1 MREFMDLISTESS
14 VVVAE
19 SSDGPEDSISGV
31 LVEDTAAAP
40 SVTDHFERIEETQDL
55 SSQLNELADHADAV
69 ARAEQNGEIST
80 EVAFLST
87 ESMSREFRAI
97 MRSAKLPYTA
107 SSFEAAGSDAE
118 RIEGLAR
125 DARRV
130 SQIAMEHVDY
140 LRDYTEEGALLSFLR
155 RDESKLNKAHDQL
168 DQAAK
173 RLQKNIDKL
182 SERPVKIRNQG
193 FARFMTRNNRQV
205 TDLAAAIGS
214 EAKYLSNAHDQ
225 IESAIKAMGTM
236 SNNLRGPGALAAL
249 NGLTNARPFTAA
261 SNLGTEEGYLM
272 GNCTIESSETEGP
285 YPHLLVPKYTRTSG
299 IRIKGKS
306 VGWAALGGLFGA
318 VNGWAWGTIIALGG
332 LAIGAPVIVGA
343 AYAATPLLKVGMGLK
358 GAVDSFNRSED
369 ESNSRSQASAS
380 DMKKV
385 VEMVLGYTR
394 YTNYSVDADLIRAN
408 LKAARK
414 NTDGMSSDQKKQ
426 LVEVTLAL
434 ETSLDRLVRLASQ
447 TYEQAYYTTTLAA
460 AIITAACNRST

>member
-1 MREFMDLISTESS
+1 MREFKDLISTESS

-19 SSDGPEDSISGV
+19 SSDGPEVSVSDV

-40 SVTDHFERIEETQDL
+40 SVTEHFDRIEETQDL

-69 ARAEQNGEIST
+69 ARAEENGEISS
-80 EVAFLST
+80 EAAFLST
-87 ESMSREFRAI
+87 ESMNREFNSI

-107 SSFEAAGSDAE
+107 SSFEAAGSEAE
-118 RIEGLAR
+118 RLSGIAR

-130 SQIAMEHVDY
+130 SSIAMEHVDY

-182 SERPVKIRNQG
+182 SDRPVKIRNQG

-225 IESAIKAMGTM
+225 IESAIKAMGVM
-236 SNNLRGPGALAAL
+236 SNNLRGSGVLAAL
-249 NGLTNARPFTAA
+249 NGLSNARPFAAA
-261 SNLGTEEGYLM
+261 SNLGTDEGYLM

-285 YPHLLVPKYTRTSG
+285 YPHLLIPKYTRTSG
-299 IRIKGKS
+299 IRVQGKS
-306 VGWAALGGLFGA
+306 IGWAALGAVGGAWAGL
-318 VNGWAWGTIIALGG
+318 GWTTIIAIGG
-332 LAIGAPVIVGA
+332 LAVGLPIITGA
-343 AYAATPLLKVGMGLK
+343 AYAARKVVIAGMAIR
-358 GAVDSFNRSED
+358 GAVNTYNETQD
-369 ESNSRSQASAS
+369 ESNTRSQASAG

-447 TYEQAYYTTTLAA
+447 TYEQAYYTTTLSA
-460 AIITAACNRST
+460 AIITAACNRS